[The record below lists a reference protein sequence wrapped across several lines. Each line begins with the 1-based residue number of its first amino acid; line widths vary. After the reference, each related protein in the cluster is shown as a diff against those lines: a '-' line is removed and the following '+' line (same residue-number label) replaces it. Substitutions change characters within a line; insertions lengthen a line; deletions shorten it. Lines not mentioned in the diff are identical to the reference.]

1 MSLKHQGKWFSH
13 GVMPFNNDD
22 YSSLEQLIHPLRKG
36 RFAQDRHMV
45 KDRLKTWLV
54 HSYEMGQPVKINQK
68 LPGMKARLKYKTVEK
83 LYEGCAACRSRR
95 PMVDLAIL
103 NINLTIILGLYAALV
118 GFALGPDLLPKT
130 E

>member
-1 MSLKHQGKWFSH
+1 MMRFGWMMIFLGGCALRPPVEIYVPETPRQVVQSWSDA
-13 GVMPFNNDD
+13 FNNDD

-68 LPGMKARLKYKTVEK
+68 LPGMKAQLKYQDGRKNYMRDVLLVEAD
-83 LYEGCAACRSRR
+83 GRWW
-95 PMVDLAIL
+95 IWQ
-103 NINLTIILGLYAALV
+103 
-118 GFALGPDLLPKT
+118 F
-130 E
+130 

>member
-1 MSLKHQGKWFSH
+1 
-13 GVMPFNNDD
+13 
-22 YSSLEQLIHPLRKG
+22 
-36 RFAQDRHMV
+36 MV

-68 LPGMKARLKYKTVEK
+68 LPGMKAQLKYQDGRKK
-83 LYEGCAACRSRR
+83 LYERCAACGSRR

-103 NINLTIILGLYAALV
+103 NINLTILLVLYAALV
-118 GFALGPDLLPKT
+118 GLLSDLISHPRPSEYAFAK